1 MTDPNGFPRLY
12 ARTQRFTLGAP
23 RTFTVSPDGATVLF
37 LRSRHA
43 TDPVTCLWALDVAT
57 GVERLLA
64 DPRAIAAS
72 EGLGD
77 DDDLPEQER
86 ARRERTREQAG
97 GIVGYSTDSA
107 VRTVAFAL
115 AGRVYLVDAAGTE
128 PPHAIPGAVGVT
140 DPRIDPTGRA
150 TAFVRDGALLIHDGA
165 DTRID
170 VLVEPESP
178 DVRYAS
184 AEFIAAEEMNRAR
197 GYWWSPDGASLLVTR
212 VDDTP
217 VDRWYI
223 SDPAHPARRPAAVAY
238 PAAGRPN
245 AVVTVE
251 IIGIDGTRIPVRW
264 DREAFEY
271 VVDGRWDRHG
281 PLLTVQSRDQRE
293 VRILA
298 VDPTTG
304 QTTLLH
310 SGTDP
315 DWVDIVAG
323 VPARLDDGA
332 LVRAGTSDD
341 THRLYV
347 DDVAITPI
355 GLQVRGVGSVGADAI
370 VFTASE
376 EPTSIT
382 VHRWTRDEG
391 LTVLS
396 EKNGVATV
404 ADGGDTTVISQ
415 RGNGYVGAVTRVS
428 NPSATHIIGSLA
440 AGPDVP
446 TVEVFAAG
454 SRGLRT
460 AVVLPR
466 DHTPGT
472 KLPILMDPYGGP
484 HAQRVLDS
492 SGMYLTSQWFA
503 DQGFAVV
510 IVDGRGTPGRGPAF
524 ERAVAGDLAAPV
536 LEDQIDGLRAAV
548 ERFPDLDPGRVGI
561 RGWSFGGYLAALA
574 VLREPD
580 VFHSAIAGAPV
591 TDWDLYDTHYTER
604 YLGSDTDAESY
615 RRSSLIPDAP
625 ALSRPLLLIHGLAD
639 DNVVMA
645 HTLRL
650 SGALLAA
657 GRAHRVLPL
666 TGATHMASD
675 EVVAENLLT
684 LQVEFLRSTL
694 GIE

>member
-23 RTFTVSPDGATVLF
+23 RTFTVSPDGDTVLF

-43 TDPVTCLWALDVAT
+43 TDPVTCLWVLDVPS
-57 GVERLLA
+57 GQERLLA
-64 DPRAIAAS
+64 DPYAIAEA
-72 EGLGD
+72 EGISD
-77 DDDLPEQER
+77 DEQLPDQER

-97 GIVGYSTDSA
+97 GIVGYSTDAA

-115 AGRVYLVDAAGTE
+115 SGRAYLVDVRDSE
-128 PPHAIPGAVGVT
+128 PPRPIPGAVGIT

-150 TAFVRDGALLIHDGA
+150 TALVRDGSLLIHDGA
-165 DTRID
+165 DARTD
-170 VLVEPESP
+170 VLVEPEAP
-178 DVRYAS
+178 TVRYAT
-184 AEFIAAEEMNRAR
+184 AEFIAAEEMDRGR
-197 GYWWSPDGASLLVTR
+197 GYWWSPDGSALLVTR
-212 VDDTP
+212 VDDAP

-223 SDPAHPARRPAAVAY
+223 SDPANPGRRPAEIAY

-245 AVVTVE
+245 AAVTAL
-251 IIGIDGTRIPVRW
+251 IIGIDGERTPVHW
-264 DREAFEY
+264 DRDAYEY
-271 VVDGRWDRHG
+271 LVDGRWDAHG

-293 VRILA
+293 VLILA
-298 VDPTTG
+298 VDPESGETSV
-304 QTTLLH
+304 LH
-310 SGTDP
+310 RSTDP

-332 LVRAGTSDD
+332 LVRVGTSDD
-341 THRLYV
+341 THRLFV
-347 DDVAITPI
+347 DDEPITPI
-355 GLQVRGVGSVGADAI
+355 GLQVRGIGSVGADSI

-382 VHRWTRDEG
+382 VHRWTRGAGVG
-391 LTVLS
+391 LLS
-396 EKNGVATV
+396 EKTGIAGAAV
-404 ADGGDTTVISQ
+404 GGGTTVIAQ
-415 RGNGYVGAVTRVS
+415 RGNGYVGAVTRVTG
-428 NPSATHIIGSLA
+428 PRGTHIIGSLA
-440 AGPDVP
+440 ANPDLP
-446 TVEVFAAG
+446 TVEIFAAG
-454 SRGLRT
+454 ERGVRT
-460 AVVLPR
+460 AVILPR
-466 DHTPGT
+466 DHVPGT

-492 SGMYLTSQWFA
+492 SGVYVTSQWFA

-536 LEDQIDGLRAAV
+536 LDDQIAGLRGAI

-580 VFHSAIAGAPV
+580 VFHTAIAGAPV

-604 YLGSDTDAESY
+604 YLGFDTAGEAY

-625 ALSRPLLLIHGLAD
+625 ELSRPLLLIHGLAD

-657 GRAHRVLPL
+657 GRPHRVLPL

-675 EVVAENLLT
+675 EVVAENLLK

-694 GIE
+694 GM

>member
-23 RTFTVSPDGATVLF
+23 RTITVSPDGATVLF

-43 TDPVTCLWALDVAT
+43 TDPVTCLWALDVAD

-64 DPRAIAAS
+64 DPRAIAEA
-72 EGLGD
+72 EGLAD
-77 DDDLPEQER
+77 DDELPEQER

-97 GIVGYSTDSA
+97 GIVGYTTDAA
-107 VRTVAFAL
+107 VRTIAFAL
-115 AGRVYLVDAAGTE
+115 SGRAYLVDVAGAE
-128 PPHAIPGAVGVT
+128 PPRPIPGATGIT
-140 DPRIDPTGRA
+140 DPRVDPTGRA
-150 TAFVRDGALLIHDGA
+150 TAFVRDGALLVHDGA
-165 DTRID
+165 DARTD
-170 VLVEPESP
+170 VLVEPETP
-178 DVRYAS
+178 GVRYAT

-197 GYWWSPDGASLLVTR
+197 GFWWAPDGSALLVTR

-223 SDPAHPARRPAAVAY
+223 SDPANPGREPARIDY

-251 IIGIDGTRIPVRW
+251 IVGIDGARTPVRW
-264 DREAFEY
+264 NREAYEY
-271 VVDGRWDRHG
+271 VVDGRWDAHG

-293 VRILA
+293 VLILA
-298 VDPTTG
+298 VDPSTGETTV
-304 QTTLLH
+304 LH

-315 DWVDIVAG
+315 EWVDIVSG
-323 VPARLDDGA
+323 VPARLRDGS

-341 THRLYV
+341 THRLFV
-347 DDVAITPI
+347 DDVAITPV
-355 GLQVRGVGSVGADAI
+355 GLQVRGVGSVGTDSI

-391 LTVLS
+391 ITLLS
-396 EKNGVATV
+396 EKSGVA
-404 ADGGDTTVISQ
+404 AAANGGETTVITQ
-415 RGNGYVGAVTRVS
+415 RGHGYVGAITRVAR
-428 NPSATHIIGSLA
+428 PGATHIIGSLA
-440 AGPDVP
+440 ATPDVP
-446 TVEVFAAG
+446 TVEIFPAG
-454 SRGLRT
+454 PRGVRT
-460 AVVLPR
+460 AVILPR
-466 DHTPGT
+466 DHVPGT

-503 DQGFAVV
+503 DQGFGVV

-524 ERAVAGDLAAPV
+524 EREVAGDLAAPV

-548 ERFPDLDPGRVGI
+548 ERFEDLDPGRVGI

-580 VFHSAIAGAPV
+580 VFHTAIAGAPV
-591 TDWDLYDTHYTER
+591 TEWELYDTHYTER
-604 YLGSDTDAESY
+604 YLGSDTAAPSY

-657 GRAHRVLPL
+657 GRPHRVLPL